1 MKEAAEMRSEA
12 VQMIVVL
19 EKFFGSPI
27 WAEVYAK
34 NNPHQIISFS
44 L

>member
-1 MKEAAEMRSEA
+1 MKEATEVRSEA

-19 EKFFGSPI
+19 EKFFGPLI
-27 WAEVYAK
+27 WAEVYAI